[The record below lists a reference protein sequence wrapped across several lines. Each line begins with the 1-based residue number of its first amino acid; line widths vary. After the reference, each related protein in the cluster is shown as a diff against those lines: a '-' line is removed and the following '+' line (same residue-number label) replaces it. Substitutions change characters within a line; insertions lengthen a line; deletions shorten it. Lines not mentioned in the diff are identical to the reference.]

1 MINFHG
7 HFLLIY
13 KEKKEQRKEHV
24 SEGCRKNLRVTFIYI
39 AEGVQRAIN
48 PQHHENLNWPNQSH
62 QKQMSLYELQVHKT
76 KLGDKKKQ

>member
-1 MINFHG
+1 MDIFYSYIQRKKN
-7 HFLLIY
+7 
-13 KEKKEQRKEHV
+13 KEK
-24 SEGCRKNLRVTFIYI
+24 SMSLRVAEKTWELHKFIYI

-76 KLGDKKKQ
+76 KLGD

>member
-48 PQHHENLNWPNQSH
+48 PQHHENLN
-62 QKQMSLYELQVHKT
+62 
-76 KLGDKKKQ
+76 